1 LRTGDRGGSPA
12 RAPQVLD
19 ALIKIKNEDDP
30 TLTFR
35 RSCREGICGSCA
47 MNIDGP
53 PPVIARALA
62 ARKLGQPLLP
72 RNVSH
77 ARVRLPAGTNG
88 LACLTRIAEGNA
100 MKIYP
105 LPREPPSPPIVELGS
120 ALRREAVG
128 LTSQAAAQI
137 CTW

>member
-1 LRTGDRGGSPA
+1 MVRHLQLASP
-12 RAPQVLD
+12 
-19 ALIKIKNEDDP
+19 
-30 TLTFR
+30 
-35 RSCREGICGSCA
+35 
-47 MNIDGP
+47 
-53 PPVIARALA
+53 ALA
-62 ARKLGQPLLP
+62 ALKLGQSPLP
-72 RNVSH
+72 RNAPH

-105 LPREPPSPPIVELGS
+105 LPREPPSPIVELGS

-128 LTSQAAAQI
+128 LTSRAAAQI